1 MAQAE
6 QQEIIIV
13 RRVDDEEHEHHSS
26 AWKVAH
32 ADFMTAM
39 MAFFLIM
46 WLINATD
53 DEVRKM
59 VAAYF
64 NPVDLAASVTNTKGL
79 HDPEDATLVSPPSD
93 PGRGEGEGGGDHA
106 PMPSDAD
113 QAAREQAAFQDPYA
127 VLSKLAAEAEAMQS
141 ADIDVPEGE
150 AGDPGESGG
159 DILRDPFDPV
169 YWQTDASRPSV
180 SETAGKAGTRETGSP
195 TVVPDATASR
205 PDATAAELM
214 TAAIEQAAAAAAGS
228 TAAPET
234 AQPEAAEPA
243 KRALA
248 LTGAAE
254 ILPPEAGAADDGGE
268 TEKLAQELGEAL
280 GDPADTG
287 AKPHLAVQQ
296 TGEGLL
302 VSLTDDIDFSMFPIG
317 SAVPDP
323 KVVKA
328 MERIA
333 QALQARRGAVVI
345 RGYTDAR
352 PFRSETY
359 DNWRLSSARAHMAQY
374 MLVRGGLDE
383 ARIAAVEGRADRDL
397 KNETDP
403 NAAEN
408 RRIEILLREPGTDGR

>member
-1 MAQAE
+1 MGPADH
-6 QQEIIIV
+6 QELIII
-13 RRVDDEEHEHHSS
+13 RRIEEDEHEHHSS

-79 HDPEDATLVSPPSD
+79 HDPEDAGLVTPENN
-93 PGRGEGEGGGDHA
+93 PGRGEGEGGGEHA
-106 PMPSDAD
+106 PEPSDAT
-113 QAAREQAAFQDPYA
+113 QAAREQAAFQDPYSILA
-127 VLSKLAAEAEAMQS
+127 KLAAEAEPNQS
-141 ADIDVPEGE
+141 SDIDVPEGE
-150 AGDPGESGG
+150 AGDPGETGG

-180 SETAGKAGTRETGSP
+180 AEAPGKAGTEASSP
-195 TVVPDATASR
+195 TAALPDARAAR
-205 PDATAAELM
+205 PDGTAAELM
-214 TAAIEQAAAAAAGS
+214 ASAIENAAAIAEAEQAAAEQS
-228 TAAPET
+228 D
-234 AQPEAAEPA
+234 
-243 KRALA
+243 RALA
-248 LTGAAE
+248 LSGAAE
-254 ILPPEAGAADDGGE
+254 ILPAGEGADADPQAV
-268 TEKLAQELGEAL
+268 TSLARELGTAL
-280 GDPADTG
+280 DDTG
-287 AKPHLAVQQ
+287 TAGGKPHLAVQQ
-296 TGEGLL
+296 TAEGLL
-302 VSLTDDIDFSMFPIG
+302 VSLTDDIDFAMFPVG

-328 MERIA
+328 METIA
-333 QALQARRGAVVI
+333 RALQHRDGDIVI

-359 DNWRLSSARAHMAQY
+359 DNWRLSSARAHMARY

-383 ARIAAVEGRADRDL
+383 GRIVSVEGHADRDL
-397 KNETDP
+397 KDPQDP
-403 NAAEN
+403 NAPEN
-408 RRIEILLREPGTDGR
+408 RRIVILLREPAKGTRP

>member
-1 MAQAE
+1 MGSADH
-6 QQEIIIV
+6 QELIII
-13 RRVDDEEHEHHSS
+13 RRVEEDEHEHHSS

-79 HDPEDATLVSPPSD
+79 HDPEDATLVSPESD
-93 PGRGEGEGGGDHA
+93 PGRGEGEGGGEEA
-106 PMPSDAD
+106 PEASDAT

-127 VLSKLAAEAEAMQS
+127 ILAKLAAEAEPNQS
-141 ADIDVPEGE
+141 SDIDVPEGE
-150 AGDPGESGG
+150 AGDPGETGG

-180 SETAGKAGTRETGSP
+180 SETPGKAGTEATGSP
-195 TVVPDATASR
+195 TAR
-205 PDATAAELM
+205 PDAGAARPDGTAAEM
-214 TAAIEQAAAAAAGS
+214 MEPASENAAVQSEQAVATRGDRA
-228 TAAPET
+228 T
-234 AQPEAAEPA
+234 
-243 KRALA
+243 ALA
-248 LTGAAE
+248 GVTE
-254 ILPPEAGAADDGGE
+254 ILPPEDEADANSQIVSS
-268 TEKLAQELGEAL
+268 LARELDSAL
-280 GDPADTG
+280 GGSGTAG
-287 AKPHLAVQQ
+287 GKPHLAVQQ
-296 TGEGLL
+296 TAEGVL
-302 VSLTDDIDFSMFPIG
+302 VSLTDDIDFAMFPVG

-323 KVVKA
+323 KVVKV

-333 QALQARRGAVVI
+333 KALQLRDGEIVI

-352 PFRSETY
+352 PFQSETY
-359 DNWRLSSARAHMAQY
+359 DNWRLSGARAHMARY

-383 ARIAAVEGRADRDL
+383 SRIRSVEGHADRDL
-397 KNETDP
+397 KNPGDP

-408 RRIEILLREPGTDGR
+408 RRIVILLREPEKGRRP